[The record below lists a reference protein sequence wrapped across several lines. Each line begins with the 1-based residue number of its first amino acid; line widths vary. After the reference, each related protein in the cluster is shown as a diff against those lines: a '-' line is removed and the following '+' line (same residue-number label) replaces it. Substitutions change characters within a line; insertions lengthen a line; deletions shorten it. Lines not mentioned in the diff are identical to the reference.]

1 MLCWSAV
8 RSAITLALA
17 VLVGV
22 LAALPIG
29 LTTANAAGP
38 RDDIM
43 PLDQVKAGMK
53 GYGLT
58 VFQGTKPTRFDVE
71 ILGVLDNFRPQQPL
85 ILIKTNH
92 PRLAVAKVVA
102 GMSGSPIYLN
112 DKMIGAYAYGWQFP
126 KEQVAGVTP
135 IANMIADLDRPLP
148 NELEGWPIHPLPRGK
163 RPVPQASRTP
173 SADSRRFAGN
183 LMAYDIVEH
192 TKQIASL
199 RRASLGVG
207 EDGLQPL
214 STPLLMGGVPPGA
227 LAAARELFSPLGLE
241 PLRVGGGGKPDPD
254 APKHYSDGGAIGVQL
269 ISGDMTA
276 SGLGTVTRVEGER
289 LIAFGHPMMSV
300 GVTAL
305 PTAVGNIVWFLASA
319 ARSFKLGYDVRP
331 LGALVNDRPASI
343 VVDEGVNAPTIPVRV
358 HMHGVIGATKPIWNF
373 QVAHD
378 KVLTPQLFALAIGS
392 ALEMSASEQR
402 MPTTWAMTSKLKV
415 RGYPEITL
423 EDFGVTDGGMSPN
436 LLFRTTAIAA
446 AGAVIN
452 NPWEH
457 AFIEGLDV
465 DIRVKYAREVDEL
478 RGVELLTPVVR
489 AGEPARLRITVVPY
503 RGKPKTQTVTV
514 PISASFAGSSVRL
527 GIGPG
532 YLDQPVQAEPESLGE
547 LLTNIGEPSFPPR
560 SLIVSYSAQGRG
572 VAFDGQV
579 ARDLP
584 PGAMDMLRP
593 RYSSI
598 SPRPFSPM
606 VRHIVPLDDFLTG
619 SDSVTVK
626 VESNLR

>member
-1 MLCWSAV
+1 V

-22 LAALPIG
+22 LAALPVG

-58 VFQGTKPTRFDVE
+58 VFQGTKPTRFEVE
-71 ILGVLDNFRPQQPL
+71 ILGILDNFRPNQPL
-85 ILIKTNH
+85 ILIRTNH
-92 PRLAVAKVVA
+92 PRLDVAKVVA

-148 NELEGWPIHPLPRGK
+148 NQLQGWPIHPLPPGKRGK
-163 RPVPQASRTP
+163 RRKPQASRGVP
-173 SADSRRFAGN
+173 ADDDRRYAGN
-183 LMAYDIVEH
+183 LMAYDVLEH
-192 TKQIASL
+192 TKQIASSR
-199 RRASLGVG
+199 RRALSLGRG
-207 EDGLQPL
+207 DDGIQPL

-227 LAAARELFSPLGLE
+227 LEAARELFSPLGLE
-241 PLRVGGGGKPDPD
+241 PLRVGGGSKPDPN
-254 APKHYSDGGAIGVQL
+254 APKHYSDGGAIGVSL
-269 ISGDMTA
+269 ISGDMNA

-358 HMHGVIGATKPIWNF
+358 HMRGVIGSMKPTWNF

-378 KVLTPQLFALAIGS
+378 KALTPQLFALAIGS
-392 ALEMSASEQR
+392 ALEMTASEQR
-402 MPTTWAMTSKLKV
+402 MSITWKMTSKMKV
-415 RGYPEITL
+415 RGYPEISL
-423 EDFGVTDGGMSPN
+423 EDFGVTDGGMSPR

-446 AGAVIN
+446 AGAIIN

-457 AFIEGLDV
+457 AFIERLDV
-465 DIRVKYAREVDEL
+465 DIEVKYAREVDEL
-478 RGVELLTPVVR
+478 RGVELLTPVVQ
-489 AGEPARLRITVVPY
+489 AGEPARLRVTVVPY
-503 RGKPKTQTVTV
+503 RGKPKTRTISV
-514 PISASFAGSSVRL
+514 PIPESYAGSKVRL
-527 GIGPG
+527 TVSPG
-532 YLDQPVQAEPESLGE
+532 YLDQTTQAQPESLTE

-560 SLIVSYSAQGRG
+560 SLIVSFKAQGKG

-593 RYSSI
+593 RYSSV
-598 SPRPFSPM
+598 SPIPFAPK

-626 VESNLR
+626 VENNLR

>member
-1 MLCWSAV
+1 M
-8 RSAITLALA
+8 RFAITLAIA

-29 LTTANAAGP
+29 LTAADAAGP

-58 VFQGTKPTRFDVE
+58 VFQGTKPARFEVE
-71 ILGVLDNFRPQQPL
+71 ILGVLHNFRPNQPL
-85 ILIKTNH
+85 ILIRTNH
-92 PRLAVAKVVA
+92 PRLDVAKVVA

-126 KEQVAGVTP
+126 REQVAGVTP
-135 IANMIADLDRPLP
+135 IANMIEDLDRPLP
-148 NELEGWPIHPLPRGK
+148 NELQGWPIHPLPRGK
-163 RPVPQASRTP
+163 RRAPQARSDAQR
-173 SADSRRFAGN
+173 DDGRRFAGN
-183 LMAYDIVEH
+183 LMAYDVVEH
-192 TKQIASL
+192 AKQIASS
-199 RRASLGVG
+199 RRKALGLG
-207 EDGLQPL
+207 DDGIQPL

-227 LAAARELFSPLGLE
+227 LEAARELFAPLGLE
-241 PLRVGGGGKPDPD
+241 PLRVGGGGRPDPS

-269 ISGDMTA
+269 ISGDMSA

-305 PTAVGNIVWFLASA
+305 PTAIGNIVWFLASS

-343 VVDEGVNAPTIPVRV
+343 VVDEAVNAPTIPVRV
-358 HMHGVIGATKPIWNF
+358 HMHGVIGSTKPIWNF
-373 QVAHD
+373 NVAHD

-392 ALEMSASEQR
+392 ALEMTASEQR
-402 MPTTWAMTSKLKV
+402 MPITWAMTSKLKV
-415 RGYPEITL
+415 RGYPEIKL
-423 EDFGVTDGGMSPN
+423 EDFGVTDGGMSPR

-446 AGAVIN
+446 TGAIIN

-465 DIRVKYAREVDEL
+465 DIQVKYAREVDEL
-478 RGVELLTPVVR
+478 RGVELLTPVVE
-489 AGEPARLRITVVPY
+489 AGQPARLRITVVPY
-503 RGKPKTQTVTV
+503 RGKPKTRTITV
-514 PISASFAGSSVRL
+514 PIPESYSGSTVRL
-527 GIGPG
+527 QIRPG
-532 YLDQPVQAEPESLGE
+532 YLDQPMQAEPESLRE

-560 SLIVSYSAQGRG
+560 SLIVSYGAQGRG

-593 RYSSI
+593 RSSSI
-598 SPRPFSPM
+598 SPKPFNPM
-606 VRHIVPLDDFLTG
+606 IRHVVPLDDFLTG
-619 SDSVTVK
+619 SDSVSVK
-626 VESNLR
+626 VENNLR